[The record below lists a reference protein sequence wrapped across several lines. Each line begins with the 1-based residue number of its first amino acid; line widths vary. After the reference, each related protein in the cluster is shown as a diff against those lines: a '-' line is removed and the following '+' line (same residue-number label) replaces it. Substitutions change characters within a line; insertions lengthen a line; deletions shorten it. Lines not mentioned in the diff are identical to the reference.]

1 MRAGR
6 TEMSYFF
13 VPRDG
18 TSSKG
23 HYIFHTADHF
33 TREEFRF
40 RFSRKPIRA
49 ENAKRPISVELGLF
63 FAGELS

>member
-6 TEMSYFF
+6 TEMSSFLSPE
-13 VPRDG
+13 VAPRANDI
-18 TSSKG
+18 T
-23 HYIFHTADHF
+23 HTADHF
-33 TREEFRF
+33 PREEFRF

-49 ENAKRPISVELGLF
+49 ENAQRPISVELGLF